1 MSGDNILL
9 DTNIVLLLLN
19 GDKTLT
25 ELLDGKNLFISFI
38 TEIELLGYHKIT
50 KKEKHKIKQ
59 FIDDCIVIDM
69 NNDIKK
75 HTIEIR
81 NKYNAK
87 LGDCLIA
94 ATAVYAGFPFITAD
108 KDFNKI
114 TELNHF
120 FYNPSFE

>member
-1 MSGDNILL
+1 
-9 DTNIVLLLLN
+9 
-19 GDKTLT
+19 
-25 ELLDGKNLFISFI
+25 
-38 TEIELLGYHKIT
+38 
-50 KKEKHKIKQ
+50 
-59 FIDDCIVIDM
+59 M

-75 HTIEIR
+75 HTFEIR

-87 LGDCLIA
+87 LGNCLIA

-114 TELNHF
+114 TELNHL

>member
-81 NKYNAK
+81 NKYNSK

-120 FYNPSFE
+120 FYNPSVE